1 MNAFLAILK
10 KDLLQLL
17 KDKKAVVLLALTP
30 FIFIVLFSGVARVL
44 TEDSEYIKPFEIAL
58 ADGEN
63 SIRTSILIEQLKG
76 TGIFSNIRFTTGEE
90 ARDMVHGGQVPA
102 AIIIPPGFTSSVA
115 VGENKPSKL
124 SAAPYPY
131 QARIVYNIIES
142 AAAMVSAGQAA
153 VNTIYRMMCWPGWKA
168 AILMNVSMK
177 P

>member
-76 TGIFSNIRFTTGEE
+76 TGFSVIFASRPG
-90 ARDMVHGGQVPA
+90 RGKDMVRGRRGTGRNYNTA
-102 AIIIPPGFTSSVA
+102 RFTSSVA
-115 VGENKPSKL
+115 VGENKRRSCRQRLVSNTRPEL
-124 SAAPYPY
+124 Y
-131 QARIVYNIIES
+131 IIS
-142 AAAMVSAGQAA
+142 
-153 VNTIYRMMCWPGWKA
+153 
-168 AILMNVSMK
+168 
-177 P
+177 